1 MSPPI
6 SEPRLAIH
14 SEIDGWN
21 CITQN
26 LRQDPLAKT
35 WLVSNMLDRK
45 RVMVGQGAHHELM
58 ARDGDLPV
66 PRPSANEWGARKTA
80 LHQGSIGHAD
90 SSFNTGHPAM

>member
-35 WLVSNMLDRK
+35 WLVSNMLNREK
-45 RVMVGQGAHHELM
+45 VMMEQGAHHKLM
-58 ARDGDLPV
+58 AQDGIYRYL
-66 PRPSANEWGARKTA
+66 R
-80 LHQGSIGHAD
+80 
-90 SSFNTGHPAM
+90 